1 QPGALRPRP
10 GQAVVS
16 LSTPAVSLMFF
27 TQFPELQEADISCP
41 VIAGDATQVTRVTF
55 TQEEDDFF
63 GLMSFLSVHFC
74 RIWL

>member
-1 QPGALRPRP
+1 LRPRP

-41 VIAGDATQVTRVTF
+41 VIAGDATDWENLTLAVAAGVLGR
-55 TQEEDDFF
+55 EEITAT
-63 GLMSFLSVHFC
+63 LRKLLV
-74 RIWL
+74 